1 MNSALTQAS
10 SNTDD
15 VMTPPISVLIADDHV
30 LLAEAVAAALQAPP
44 RNFRT
49 HLTANLE
56 ETYQAIKSETHFDL
70 IMLDLRM
77 PGMLGLKS
85 VKEVIAAAAPTKVV
99 LLSGN
104 ADTTLV
110 RAAVDE
116 GGLGLIPKTLSL
128 KSLVSVVEFVLSG
141 QVFVPAEDAGGR
153 KAAESRG
160 IAKLSER
167 EVSILRFTADGRTN
181 KEIASALGLTEVTIK
196 MHMRAIC
203 RKLNARNRAHAVTIS
218 NEYGLL

>member
-1 MNSALTQAS
+1 
-10 SNTDD
+10 
-15 VMTPPISVLIADDHV
+15 
-30 LLAEAVAAALQAPP
+30 
-44 RNFRT
+44 
-49 HLTANLE
+49 
-56 ETYQAIKSETHFDL
+56 
-70 IMLDLRM
+70 
-77 PGMLGLKS
+77 MLGLKS

-128 KSLVSVVEFVLSG
+128 KALVSVVEFVLSG
-141 QVFVPAEDAGGR
+141 QVFVPAEDTIGR
-153 KAAESRG
+153 KAAESPG
-160 IAKLSER
+160 IANLGER

>member
-49 HLTANLE
+49 HLTANLG
-56 ETYQAIKSETHFDL
+56 ETYLAIKSETHFDL

-128 KSLVSVVEFVLSG
+128 KALVSVVEFVLSG
-141 QVFVPAEDAGGR
+141 QVFVPAEDTIGR
-153 KAAESRG
+153 KAAESPG
-160 IAKLSER
+160 IANLGER